1 MIPVD
6 ERRVLVVGGGD
17 LSVER
22 RRQIAEVLAARG
34 GDEVAVVFSD
44 NLSEIPR
51 ALARISEVTTR
62 EAEAAVKRFQRT
74 VDRLTKPAAPAVLD
88 APGPVNNRA
97 ARRARQFGRALR

>member
-1 MIPVD
+1 MIPTD
-6 ERRVLVVGGGD
+6 
-17 LSVER
+17 ER
-22 RRQIAEVLAARG
+22 RRQLAEILAARG

-44 NLSEIPR
+44 DLSEIPR

-62 EAEAAVKRFQRT
+62 QAEAAVERFQRT

-88 APGPVNNRA
+88 AAGPVNNRA